1 MLVCG
6 RTFKKIFTS
15 PEIFSTTLTN
25 YAARMQFTPM
35 TSQLPGSKE
44 SPRMAISP
52 EETASLRQV
61 VAAVVACVLG
71 ERRDHPDVEDC
82 THEALSRA
90 FAGQG
95 RLREGEPFRPWVIG
109 IARHVALDA
118 LRGRKRSRKYEAQ
131 VTTSAEE
138 SAPSWIEW
146 VPDPTPGP
154 EERTASAERAVRL
167 DKALRSL
174 PEDQRQALVM
184 FHLDGVGYQDIAKR
198 LHVPLGTVATWLA
211 RGRRLLAESVGE

>member
-1 MLVCG
+1 MIPNVPG
-6 RTFKKIFTS
+6 PKDA
-15 PEIFSTTLTN
+15 PQ
-25 YAARMQFTPM
+25 AA
-35 TSQLPGSKE
+35 S
-44 SPRMAISP
+44 ISP
-52 EETASLRQV
+52 EETAALRQV

-90 FAGQG
+90 LVGRS
-95 RLREGEPFRPWVIG
+95 RLRDGEPLRPWVIG

-118 LRGRKRSRKYEAQ
+118 LRGRKRARRYEAQ
-131 VTTSAEE
+131 APTPAEE
-138 SAPSWIEW
+138 SAPVWLDW

-167 DKALRSL
+167 ERALLSF
-174 PEDQRQALVM
+174 PADQRRALVM
-184 FHLDGVGYQDIAKR
+184 FHVDGVGYHDIAKQ
-198 LHVPLGTVATWLA
+198 LGVPLGTVATWLA

>member
-1 MLVCG
+1 
-6 RTFKKIFTS
+6 
-15 PEIFSTTLTN
+15 
-25 YAARMQFTPM
+25 MQFTPM
-35 TSQLPGSKE
+35 TPNVPVPKE
-44 SPRMAISP
+44 VPVLAPISP
-52 EETASLRQV
+52 EETAALRQV
-61 VAAVVACVLG
+61 VVAVVACVLN

-90 FAGQG
+90 FAGRS

-118 LRGRKRSRKYEAQ
+118 LRGRKRARRYEAQ
-131 VTTSAEE
+131 VPASADD
-138 SAPSWIEW
+138 SAPVWLDW

-167 DKALRSL
+167 EKALSTF
-174 PEDQRQALVM
+174 PDEQRRALVL
-184 FHLDGVGYQDIAKR
+184 FHVEGVGYHDIAKR
-198 LHVPLGTVATWLA
+198 LGVPLGTVATWLA

>member
-1 MLVCG
+1 M
-6 RTFKKIFTS
+6 
-15 PEIFSTTLTN
+15 
-25 YAARMQFTPM
+25 TP
-35 TSQLPGSKE
+35 
-44 SPRMAISP
+44 ISP
-52 EETASLRQV
+52 EETAALRQV
-61 VAAVVACVLG
+61 VVAVVACVLG

-90 FAGQG
+90 LAGRS

-118 LRGRKRSRKYEAQ
+118 LRGRKRARRNEAREPAR
-131 VTTSAEE
+131 TEE
-138 SAPSWIEW
+138 SAPMWLDW

-167 DKALRSL
+167 DKALSTF
-174 PEDQRQALVM
+174 PEEQRRALVM
-184 FHLDGVGYQDIAKR
+184 FHVDGVGYHDIAKR
-198 LHVPLGTVATWLA
+198 LGVPLGTVATWLA

>member
-1 MLVCG
+1 
-6 RTFKKIFTS
+6 
-15 PEIFSTTLTN
+15 
-25 YAARMQFTPM
+25 MQFTPM
-35 TSQLPGSKE
+35 IPNVPGPKDA
-44 SPRMAISP
+44 PQVAPIST
-52 EETASLRQV
+52 EETAALRQV

-90 FAGQG
+90 LAGRS

-118 LRGRKRSRKYEAQ
+118 LRGRKRARRYEAQ
-131 VTTSAEE
+131 GAPSAEE
-138 SAPSWIEW
+138 SAPVWLEW

-167 DKALRSL
+167 ERALLSF
-174 PEDQRQALVM
+174 PEEQRRALVM
-184 FHLDGVGYQDIAKR
+184 FHVDGVGYHDIAKR
-198 LHVPLGTVATWLA
+198 LGVPLGTVATWLA